1 MCIVA
6 LIVIGFFIFKGSSL
20 DSKLVGTWSGNDSAM
35 IDRYHY
41 AGDIVFK
48 SDHTFVTMNH
58 DDIPSE
64 GTWKTNSSKN
74 LILTANGYSWTL
86 VWNDNVNWTSE
97 SASWNLSGDVM
108 YIGTTRYDRQ

>member
-1 MCIVA
+1 MGIVA

-35 IDRYHY
+35 GDRYHY

-48 SDHTFVTMNH
+48 SDHTFVMMNH

-64 GTWKTNSSKN
+64 GTWKTNSIDARR
-74 LILTANGYSWTL
+74 LIVFSSSWDHL
-86 VWNDNVNWTSE
+86 
-97 SASWNLSGDVM
+97 
-108 YIGTTRYDRQ
+108 